1 MPFGADVWALV
12 ALPVW
17 VLMIPWQCSLVAP
30 PLDRGPVEVSAASP
44 KTEETGERVPTT
56 PVAPPEVAVRPA
68 ALAEEVVVKA
78 MDAGQPLF
86 LRCWQRAQRKEI
98 GPIGGKV
105 RLQLEIDDQGH
116 VAAARSDTESAVLAS
131 CLAVVARQLPF
142 PAPGRPA
149 VVDLPLMFR

>member
-1 MPFGADVWALV
+1 MSFGADVWALL

-17 VLMIPWQCSLVAP
+17 VLVIPWQCSLVAP

-44 KTEETGERVPTT
+44 KTEDAVERVAPL
-56 PVAPPEVAVRPA
+56 PPAPPPA
-68 ALAEEVVVKA
+68 PPVVLPEEVVVRA

-105 RLQLEIDDQGH
+105 RLHLEIDDQGH
-116 VAAARSDTESAVLAS
+116 VTAARSDSESPVLAS

-149 VVDLPLMFR
+149 VVELPLMFR